1 MISITIRFHSRLVKN
16 LLLMYNTTMSKKEQI
31 TNELHKVL
39 QSMGLKDYDNYINE
53 NDITGDQ
60 TLQSYFEEYMA
71 SHGLNKKDLVKNS
84 LLDRTYGYQIL
95 SGLRQP
101 SRDKILALCLSAG
114 MSFHEIQRALEIAKE
129 GILYP
134 KDPRDAAIILCIHNQ
149 LYKLND
155 VNMYLDQK
163 GFDPIR

>member
-1 MISITIRFHSRLVKN
+1 
-16 LLLMYNTTMSKKEQI
+16 MYNTIMGKKEQI
-31 TNELHKVL
+31 TNELHTL
-39 QSMGLKDYDNYINE
+39 LESMGLKDYDDYIAA
-53 NDITGDQ
+53 NDITGDL
-60 TLQSYFEEYMA
+60 TIQSYFEEYMA
-71 SHGLNKKDLVKNS
+71 DHGLNKKDLVKNS

-114 MSFHEIQRALEIAKE
+114 MSFHEIQRALEIAKA

-149 LYKLND
+149 LYNVSD

-163 GFDPIR
+163 GFEPIR

>member
-1 MISITIRFHSRLVKN
+1 MILLYNITMR
-16 LLLMYNTTMSKKEQI
+16 KKEQL
-31 TNELHKVL
+31 TNELHTIL
-39 QSMGLKDYDNYINE
+39 ESMGLDDYDHYIIQ
-53 NDITGDQ
+53 NDISDDMTIHSF
-60 TLQSYFEEYMA
+60 LQQYLKD
-71 SHGLNKKDLVKNS
+71 HGMTKKELVKNS

-101 SRDKILALCLSAG
+101 SRDKILAFCIAG
-114 MSFHEIQRALEIAKE
+114 KMAFHEVQRALEIAKA

-149 LYKLND
+149 LYDMYD

-163 GFDPIR
+163 GFTPIR

>member
-1 MISITIRFHSRLVKN
+1 
-16 LLLMYNTTMSKKEQI
+16 MYNTIMSKKEQI
-31 TNELHKVL
+31 TNELHTL
-39 QSMGLKDYDNYINE
+39 LESMGLKDYDAYITA
-53 NDITGDQ
+53 NDISGDL
-60 TLQSYFEEYMA
+60 TIQSYFEDYMA
-71 SHGLNKKDLVKNS
+71 DHGLSKKDLVKNS

-114 MSFHEIQRALEIAKE
+114 MSFHEIQRALEIAKA

-149 LYKLND
+149 LYKVSD

-163 GFDPIR
+163 GFEPIR

>member
-1 MISITIRFHSRLVKN
+1 M
-16 LLLMYNTTMSKKEQI
+16 KEQI
-31 TNELHKVL
+31 TNELHKL
-39 QSMGLKDYDNYINE
+39 LESMGLEDYDAYISGQEISGNLT
-53 NDITGDQ
+53 I
-60 TLQSYFEEYMA
+60 QSYFEGYIKE
-71 SHGLNKKDLVKNS
+71 HGLSKKDLVKNS

-101 SRDKILALCLSAG
+101 SRDKILALCLSAR
-114 MSFHEIQRALEIAKE
+114 MSFHEIQRALEIAKT

-134 KDPRDAAIILCIHNQ
+134 KDPRDAAIILCIHNGI
-149 LYKLND
+149 YNISD

>member
-1 MISITIRFHSRLVKN
+1 
-16 LLLMYNTTMSKKEQI
+16 
-31 TNELHKVL
+31 
-39 QSMGLKDYDNYINE
+39 MGLKDYDNYISE

>member
-1 MISITIRFHSRLVKN
+1 
-16 LLLMYNTTMSKKEQI
+16 MYNTIMSKKEQI
-31 TNELHKVL
+31 TNELHTL
-39 QSMGLKDYDNYINE
+39 LESMGLKDYDDYITA
-53 NDITGDQ
+53 NDITGDL
-60 TLQSYFEEYMA
+60 TIQSYFEEYMA
-71 SHGLNKKDLVKNS
+71 DHGLNKKDLVKNS

-101 SRDKILALCLSAG
+101 SRDKILAMCLSAG
-114 MSFHEIQRALEIAKE
+114 MSFHEIQRALEIAKA

-149 LYKLND
+149 LYNVSD

-163 GFDPIR
+163 GFEPIR